1 MLSTRFAEVPLYNT
15 IPAIHISTV
24 NEVCRVLSLS
34 SCPSFG
40 DVKRQWLSTFGTTN
54 CSTPLHILFSQILA
68 TSTHIYCRHRYS
80 LCSEPPTT
88 RTFFLCTHSHIYL
101 LCSQLTLSL
110 SSSFNYSIN
119 MPPTATM
126 YGHSPHSSS
135 GLAGSSEGT
144 PDTRFT
150 AFSPEDARPVKTA
163 SLTITPL
170 TTTQADPF
178 VTSSAK
184 VKAEQK
190 LSATASDF
198 KPFAQNVSNVQTF
211 DFASSATAALPG
223 MVQNLKNLI
232 GQMPGYGSQTS
243 VAPPVPVK
251 AAPQG
256 TTNQV
261 GAFSTDTSVTRLL
274 QVKTIYKSD
283 VSLPQIVVNS
293 LEASLQS
300 LMHIISANMSSR
312 TSRRMVGSSV
322 LAVNE

>member
-1 MLSTRFAEVPLYNT
+1 M
-15 IPAIHISTV
+15 
-24 NEVCRVLSLS
+24 
-34 SCPSFG
+34 
-40 DVKRQWLSTFGTTN
+40 
-54 CSTPLHILFSQILA
+54 CSKL
-68 TSTHIYCRHRYS
+68 
-80 LCSEPPTT
+80 PTT
-88 RTFFLCTHSHIYL
+88 RTSFLCTHSHIYL
-101 LCSQLTLSL
+101 ICSQLTFIV
-110 SSSFNYSIN
+110 SSST
-119 MPPTATM
+119 PTATM

-150 AFSPEDARPVKTA
+150 AFSPEDARPVKA
-163 SLTITPL
+163 AGLTVTPM

-178 VTSSAK
+178 VTTSTK

-232 GQMPGYGSQTS
+232 GQMPGYGSQANVAQPGS
-243 VAPPVPVK
+243 VKVT
-251 AAPQG
+251 PQG

-261 GAFSTDTSVTRLL
+261 GTFSTDMSVTRLL

-283 VSLPQIVVNS
+283 ASLPQIVFNS

-300 LMHIISANMSSR
+300 LMQTLSANVPSR
-312 TSRRMVGSSV
+312 TSRRKVGSSV
-322 LAVNE
+322 SAVNEWRLATLQSISDIRTSMMLLRCTLHSNWIFPITPSNTSLQLPSRR